1 MTQHRQPRSPPAKT
15 SHRKSGIPAG
25 LDADVRVGPLAAIPE
40 LLQEAGLNPA
50 PIFKRA
56 RVDLVKFA
64 DPDHRIP
71 FGVAGKLLAECAS
84 ATSNPNFG
92 LATGARFEFA
102 KLGVLAHLMLDAPTV
117 SEALLNLVRHLHLQ
131 DRGAVPFLLDLG
143 RDQVA
148 LGYVVYRHDTPGID
162 LAYDVA
168 IAVGCSMLRGLCGP
182 KWKPLRVTF
191 SHGARRDTTEFRRYF
206 RARVHFNAAHSEIVF
221 AKHWMDRP
229 IAGADLKRHL
239 EAERI
244 ALRRERENDRVTE
257 RARRAVQGLVMT
269 GEAKAERVA
278 AMLGMSARVLRRRL
292 LAEGASLNNL
302 INSARFEVARQLLRG
317 TQLPLSEIAVALHH
331 SDATAFSRAF
341 RGWAAMSPSQFRN
354 AS

>member
-1 MTQHRQPRSPPAKT
+1 MTQRRQPRSTPADT
-15 SHRKSGIPAG
+15 SRRTAESNAG
-25 LDADVRVGPLAAIPE
+25 HDADVRVGPLAAIPE
-40 LLQEAGLNPA
+40 LLREAGLNPA
-50 PIFKRA
+50 PVFARA
-56 RVDLVKFA
+56 GVDLDQFA

-84 ATSNPNFG
+84 ATGNLNFG
-92 LATGARFEFA
+92 LATGARFDFA

-143 RDQVA
+143 RDQMA

-168 IAVGCSMLRGLCGP
+168 IAIGCSMLRGLCGP
-182 KWKPLRVTF
+182 QWKPLRVTF
-191 SHGARRDTTEFRRYF
+191 SHGARRDATEFHHYF
-206 RARVHFNAAHSEIVF
+206 RARVQFNAAHSEIVF

-229 IAGADLKRHL
+229 IAGADLKRHF

-244 ALRRERENDRVTE
+244 ALRKERENDRVTE

-269 GEAKAERVA
+269 GDAKAQRVA
-278 AMLGMSARVLRRRL
+278 AMLGMSARVMRRRL
-292 LAEGASLNNL
+292 LAEGARLNDL
-302 INSARFEVARQLLRG
+302 INSARFEVARQLLRD
-317 TQLPLSEIAVALHH
+317 TQLPLSEVAGALHY

-341 RGWAAMSPSQFRN
+341 RSWAKMSPSQFRN
-354 AS
+354 AL